1 MVEEKIQ
8 DEELL
13 YRRISAG
20 RGLYVFRDDGT
31 IEISSAAF
39 SDREFRISMDR
50 AKLCGNDPGYT
61 LCGEKGGVVSLVAGE
76 IRNIEG
82 LARNDQKGRAIQQ
95 FKIEIE
101 PAPLENNPAHV
112 ETSAIPPFTRA
123 DKKAAFHRLCQRL
136 AYLAESRIWEI
147 VPDCQ

>member
-20 RGLYVFRDDGT
+20 RGLYAFGEEGT

-61 LCGEKGGVVSLVAGE
+61 LRGEKGGVVGLFVGE

-95 FKIEIE
+95 FSIDVK
-101 PAPLENNPAHV
+101 PAPLENNPAHA
-112 ETSAIPPFTRA
+112 EIYALLPFTHA
-123 DKKAAFHRLCQRL
+123 DRKAAFRRLCQRL
-136 AYLAESRIWEI
+136 AYLAEARGWEI